1 MATRDLRSL
10 LVKNPI
16 ACSIAVNVVTVNST
30 DIFLMFVSPGKVPR
44 KSSTS
49 EKIGM
54 RLSKPSR
61 TWFRTLAACLAAWV
75 IAASQSCALA
85 LSWVL
90 LAMFSNNYI
99 LHLGEL
105 PPRPT
110 PVSSMDCLEQYQMQS
125 EPPQLGERHCQQLS
139 V

>member
-1 MATRDLRSL
+1 M
-10 LVKNPI
+10 KNPI

-30 DIFLMFVSPGKVPR
+30 DTFLMFVSPGKVPR

-61 TWFRTLAACLAAWV
+61 TWLRTLAACLTAWV
-75 IAASQSCALA
+75 IATSQSCALA
-85 LSWVL
+85 LSRVL
-90 LAMFSNNYI
+90 LAMVSDNDI
-99 LHLGEL
+99 LHLEEL
-105 PPRPT
+105 PPHPT
-110 PVSSMDCLEQYQMQS
+110 PVSSMDFLEQYPTQS
-125 EPPQLGERHCQQLS
+125 EPPQLREQHCQQLS